1 MATAKILV
9 EIRLRKSLPTT
20 LKAHELSLLG
30 VVGDKLSLAIVSS
43 ALNQFAIQASMILS
57 TLPSTTL
64 ADFSRARPLLPLKTP
79 QRAYFVALHRVDTW
93 RAVLRPTDV

>member
-57 TLPSTTL
+57 TLPKLSLSSIAALLL
-64 ADFSRARPLLPLKTP
+64 ATGTAHASEQLTFQCGKHSRL
-79 QRAYFVALHRVDTW
+79 D
-93 RAVLRPTDV
+93 